1 MNFQRCFGEE
11 KICNPIISTDK
22 NFERWQLLE
31 SFPTEN
37 YCRFLSP
44 VDWTGGDPTIGNL
57 YKLKKFRKKGEKEIL
72 GLFLALVRQYA

>member
-1 MNFQRCFGEE
+1 
-11 KICNPIISTDK
+11 
-22 NFERWQLLE
+22 LE